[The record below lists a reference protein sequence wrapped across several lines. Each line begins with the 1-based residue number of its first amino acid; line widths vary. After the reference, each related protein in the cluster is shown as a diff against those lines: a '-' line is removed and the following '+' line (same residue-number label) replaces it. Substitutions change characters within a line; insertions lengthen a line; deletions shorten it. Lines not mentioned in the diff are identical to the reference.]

1 MISIKEQFRSK
12 IIFFL
17 LLLGMI
23 GLLIRLFDLQCC
35 RYEKYIKR
43 AWAQQQSRESVHG
56 RRGRIFDC
64 NGNLFANSSGKPAVW
79 SDPMLIKNHEKTELK
94 LAKILRMPVKDVK
107 NKLFNPNRPGNRF
120 VWIKKE
126 ISDEQAIRIRIL
138 IKQKQL
144 PGIFIKDL
152 QQRIYPKGKML
163 GNIIGL
169 CNAAGKG
176 VEGLEHKADIFLA
189 GTAGYRFTG
198 RDNKRRRF
206 FAPEW
211 ISKQLEPEDGYD
223 LHLTINQYIQ
233 HIADEELAKAV
244 RKFKP
249 VHAMAMVMDLS
260 KEKKGE
266 VMAIALWPSFNPNE
280 TKLYKPGIIKNY
292 TVTDVFEP
300 GSIMKVISGAIAINE
315 NVADLNTKVFCENG
329 IWNELVGKPLNDDH
343 PLGNATFKD
352 VIKYSS
358 NIGIAKIAGKVDRKT
373 FYQYLKKF
381 GFGEKT
387 GVNFVASE
395 SKGILRAPSEWT
407 ERSMISLPM
416 GQEIG
421 VTALQMLNAVSTIA
435 NKGERVKP
443 YIIKKID
450 NSNGI
455 LHPESH
461 KYNYF
466 EKNVLKKDVVKPK
479 TAEMIVEAMISV
491 TQGDGTGSKAAIEG
505 YTVAGK
511 TGTAQKYINGA
522 YSKKDY
528 IASFVGFVP
537 AKNPAFSVIVVID
550 SPRGNIYGGTV
561 AAPVF
566 KNICKETLAY
576 LKIKKD

>member
-1 MISIKEQFRSK
+1 MV
-12 IIFFL
+12 
-17 LLLGMI
+17 

-64 NGNLFANSSGKPAVW
+64 NGNLFANSSVKPAVW

-94 LAKILRMPVKDVK
+94 LAKILRMPVKKVK
-107 NKLFNPNRPGNRF
+107 NKLFNPKKPGNRF
-120 VWIKKE
+120 VWIKKD
-126 ISDEQAIRIRIL
+126 ISDEQAIRLRIL
-138 IKQKQL
+138 IKQKKL

-152 QQRIYPKGKML
+152 QQRNYPKGKML
-163 GNIIGL
+163 GNILGL
-169 CNAAGKG
+169 CNANGKG
-176 VEGLEHKADIFLA
+176 VEGLEHKADIFLS

-223 LHLTINQYIQ
+223 LYLTINQYIQ
-233 HIADEELAKAV
+233 HITEEELGKVV
-244 RKFKP
+244 RKYKP
-249 VHAMAMVMDLS
+249 ESALAMVMDLR

-266 VMAIALWPSFNPNE
+266 IMAVALWPSFNPNE
-280 TKLYKPGIIKNY
+280 TKSYKPGIIKNY
-292 TVTDVFEP
+292 SVTDVFEP
-300 GSIMKVISGAIAINE
+300 GSIMKVISGAIALNE
-315 NVADLNTKVFCENG
+315 NVVDLKTKVFCENG
-329 IWNELVGKPLNDDH
+329 MWTGLPGKPLNDDH
-343 PLGNATFKD
+343 PLGEVSFKD

-358 NIGIAKIAGKVDRKT
+358 NIGIAKVAGKIDEKT

-387 GVNFVASE
+387 GIHFVASE
-395 SKGILRAPSEWT
+395 SKGILRSTDKWT
-407 ERSMISLPM
+407 DRSMISLPM

-421 VTALQMLNAVSTIA
+421 VTALQMLNAVSTLA

-443 YIIKKID
+443 YIIKKIVD
-450 NSNGI
+450 SKGVP
-455 LHPESH
+455 HPESK

-466 EKNVLKKDVVKPK
+466 DKYILKKNVIKPK
-479 TAEMIVEAMISV
+479 TAEMITEAMISV
-491 TQGDGTGSKAAIEG
+491 AEGDGTGAKAAIEG
-505 YTVAGK
+505 YNVAGK
-511 TGTAQKYINGA
+511 TGTAQKFIKGA

-528 IASFVGFVP
+528 VASFVGFVP

-550 SPRGNIYGGTV
+550 SPRGSIYGGTV

-566 KNICKETLAY
+566 KNICEETLAY
-576 LKIKKD
+576 LKVKKDALK

>member
-1 MISIKEQFRSK
+1 VISIKEQFRSK

-17 LLLGMI
+17 LLLGMV

-43 AWAQQQSRESVHG
+43 AWAQQQSRESIHG
-56 RRGRIFDC
+56 RRGRIFDR
-64 NGNLFANSSGKPAVW
+64 NGNLFANSSVKPAVW
-79 SDPMLIKNHEKTELK
+79 ADPMLIKNREKTELK
-94 LAKILRMPVKDVK
+94 LAKILRMSVKDVK
-107 NKLFNPNRPGNRF
+107 KKIFNPNKPGNRF

-126 ISDEQAIRIRIL
+126 ISDEQAIRLRIL

-144 PGIFIKDL
+144 PGIFIRDL

-163 GNIIGL
+163 GNILGL
-169 CNAAGKG
+169 CNANGKG
-176 VEGLEHKADIFLA
+176 VEGLEHKADIFLS

-223 LHLTINQYIQ
+223 LYLTIDQYIQ
-233 HIADEELAKAV
+233 HITEEELENVV
-244 RKFKP
+244 RKYKP
-249 VHAMAMVMDLS
+249 KRAMAMVMDLR

-266 VMAIALWPSFNPNE
+266 IMAVALWPSFNPNE

-292 TVTDVFEP
+292 TITDVFEP
-300 GSIMKVISGAIAINE
+300 GSIMKVISGAIALNE
-315 NVADLNTKVFCENG
+315 NVVELNTKVFCENG
-329 IWNELVGKPLNDDH
+329 VWTDVSGKPLNDDH
-343 PLGNATFKD
+343 PLGDATFKD
-352 VIKYSS
+352 VIKHSS
-358 NIGIAKIAGKVDRKT
+358 NIGIAKIAGKIEPNT

-381 GFGEKT
+381 GFGQKT
-387 GVNFVASE
+387 GIDFVASE
-395 SKGILRAPSEWT
+395 SKGILRNPSRWT
-407 ERSMISLPM
+407 DRSMISLPM

-421 VTALQMLNAVSTIA
+421 VTALQMLNAVSTLA

-443 YIIKKID
+443 YIIKKIAD
-450 NSNGI
+450 SKGME
-455 LHPESH
+455 HPESY

-466 EKNVLKKDVVKPK
+466 EKN
-479 TAEMIVEAMISV
+479 AI
-491 TQGDGTGSKAAIEG
+491 DG
-505 YTVAGK
+505 YNVAGK
-511 TGTAQKYINGA
+511 TGTAQKFIKGA

-537 AKNPAFSVIVVID
+537 AKNPAFSMIVVVD
-550 SPRGNIYGGTV
+550 SPRGSIYGGTV

-576 LKIKKD
+576 LKVKKDN

>member
-1 MISIKEQFRSK
+1 MV
-12 IIFFL
+12 
-17 LLLGMI
+17 

-64 NGNLFANSSGKPAVW
+64 NGNLFANSSVKPAVW

-94 LAKILRMPVKDVK
+94 LAKILRMPVKKVK
-107 NKLFNPNRPGNRF
+107 NKLFNPKKPGNRF
-120 VWIKKE
+120 VWIKKD
-126 ISDEQAIRIRIL
+126 ISDEQAIRLRIL
-138 IKQKQL
+138 IKQKKL

-152 QQRIYPKGKML
+152 QQRNYPKGKML
-163 GNIIGL
+163 GNILGL
-169 CNAAGKG
+169 CNANGKG
-176 VEGLEHKADIFLA
+176 VEGLEHKADIFLS

-223 LHLTINQYIQ
+223 LYLTINQYIQ
-233 HIADEELAKAV
+233 HITEEELGKVV
-244 RKFKP
+244 RKYKP
-249 VHAMAMVMDLS
+249 ESALAMVMDLR

-266 VMAIALWPSFNPNE
+266 IMAVALWPSFNPNE
-280 TKLYKPGIIKNY
+280 TKSYKPGIIKNY
-292 TVTDVFEP
+292 SVTDVFEP
-300 GSIMKVISGAIAINE
+300 GSIMKVISGAIALNE
-315 NVADLNTKVFCENG
+315 NVVDLKTKVFCENG
-329 IWNELVGKPLNDDH
+329 MWTGLPGKPLNDDH
-343 PLGNATFKD
+343 PLGEVSFKD

-358 NIGIAKIAGKVDRKT
+358 NIGIAKVAGKIDEKT

-387 GVNFVASE
+387 GIHFVASE
-395 SKGILRAPSEWT
+395 SKGILRSTDKWT
-407 ERSMISLPM
+407 DRSMISLPM

-421 VTALQMLNAVSTIA
+421 VTALQMLNAVSTLA

-443 YIIKKID
+443 YIIKKIVD
-450 NSNGI
+450 SKGVP
-455 LHPESH
+455 HPESK

-466 EKNVLKKDVVKPK
+466 DKYILKKNVIKPK
-479 TAEMIVEAMISV
+479 TAEMITEAMISV
-491 TQGDGTGSKAAIEG
+491 TEGDGTGAKAAIEG
-505 YTVAGK
+505 YNVAGK
-511 TGTAQKYINGA
+511 TGTAQKFIKGA

-528 IASFVGFVP
+528 VASFVGFVP

-550 SPRGNIYGGTV
+550 SPRGSIYGGTV

-566 KNICKETLAY
+566 KNICEETLAY
-576 LKIKKD
+576 LKVKKDALK